1 VLVRAE
7 IANREAVL
15 RPGMFMAVRL
25 KGRVA
30 PAVLVPEAALV
41 PEQGR
46 MFVFVVDGE
55 KALRKEVRIGRRKP
69 GLVEITEGLAGGEQV
84 IVEGTQNVR
93 DGGEVEVVSAASA
106 PNDNGSGAS

>member
-1 VLVRAE
+1 
-7 IANREAVL
+7 
-15 RPGMFMAVRL
+15 MAVRL

-55 KALRKEVRIGRRKP
+55 KAVRKEVRIGRRTP
-69 GLVEITEGLAGGEQV
+69 GSVEITEGLAGGESV

-93 DGGEVEVVSAASA
+93 DGGDVAVVSAAQPPAAGA
-106 PNDNGSGAS
+106 PGAT